1 LICGRIRGVEG
12 VCRMGDAAEGF
23 GGRRLGVRLVEHPTR
38 EGLHAVILDVQAE
51 GDAQVRRFAQV
62 GYGRWVEFPDG
73 GKVPI
78 GAFNASM

>member
-1 LICGRIRGVEG
+1 
-12 VCRMGDAAEGF
+12 MGDAAEGF

-38 EGLHAVILDVQAE
+38 EGLRAVVLDVRTNDE
-51 GDAQVRRFAQV
+51 DVRRFAQV

-73 GKVPI
+73 AEVPI